1 MITISQLK
9 LPVSHTPDQLKKKI
23 LRMLGIQEKDLIQYT
38 IRKRSLDARR
48 KPELF
53 YVYTVHCTVVNE
65 DRVLCLS
72 KGKAGKTEERPYCP
86 PDEGKN
92 HLTSRPVVIGLS
104 LIHI

>member
-65 DRVLCLS
+65 DRVCR
-72 KGKAGKTEERPYCP
+72 KERPEKRRRGPTALRMRGRTISP
-86 PDEGKN
+86 PA
-92 HLTSRPVVIGLS
+92 RS
-104 LIHI
+104 L